1 MVFSS
6 IRQAIP
12 VVLSILFF
20 GCSDTATD
28 AVDSGL
34 ADQVVF
40 DAGSGRDQGSG
51 LDKKISSDQGTLDQG
66 TKSNKLKV
74 VFIGNSLTFV
84 NDLPKVLTKVAASAS
99 PDWTISAGQNHLPG
113 GSTLKN
119 NWHSYSVSTRST
131 EALDLITRV
140 KPDLVVLQDQSSG
153 PELDKYP
160 ELWHA
165 WIRGAGARTV
175 LFMTWGKGDFGGK
188 LFRQTGDTLE
198 SKYNKAGA
206 QLGATVAPV
215 GTAWKRHYAKS
226 KVKLHSGDAL
236 HPSPHGTYLAAL
248 VFFSTLTGQD
258 PTGLSTGGLN
268 ISAADAKMLQQT
280 AWDTYKASPM
290 ADLSKQPTTLPVDD
304 HPNSAAGATKF
315 TLGQPVTAKLG
326 VADADFFTFS
336 LAKSGKLSLTVQNTD
351 YNKVLDLMI
360 LDSKQ
365 KILGRSNLPAT
376 GLKVVDPFF
385 TDLKESPILA
395 PGKYYLRISGAAP
408 ANKKITAPYNITS
421 N

>member
-1 MVFSS
+1 MIFSS

-12 VVLSILFF
+12 VVLGIILL
-20 GCSDTATD
+20 GCSETATD
-28 AVDSGL
+28 AADSGL
-34 ADQVVF
+34 ADQAV
-40 DAGSGRDQGSG
+40 DTGSALDQGSG
-51 LDKKISSDQGTLDQG
+51 LDKKNSSDQGTPDQG

-84 NDLPKVLTKVAASAS
+84 NDLPRVLNRVAASAS
-99 PDWTISAGQNHLPG
+99 PAWTISADQNHLPG
-113 GSTLKN
+113 GSTLRS
-119 NWHSYSVSTRST
+119 NWLSKSGSSMGT
-131 EALDLITRV
+131 EALDLITKI

-153 PELDKYP
+153 PELAKYP

-188 LFRQTGDTLE
+188 LFKQTADTLE

-226 KVKLHSGDAL
+226 AVKLHSGDAL

-258 PTGLSTGGLN
+258 PAGLSTGGLN
-268 ISAADAKMLQQT
+268 ISAADAKILQQT
-280 AWDTYKASPM
+280 AWETYKASPM
-290 ADLSKQPTTLPVDD
+290 ADLSKQPTALPKDD
-304 HPNSAAGATKF
+304 HPDSAAGATKF
-315 TLGQPVTAKLG
+315 TFGPPVTAKLG

-351 YNKVLDLMI
+351 YNKVLDLII

-365 KILGRSNLPAT
+365 KILGRSPYPAT

-385 TDLKESPILA
+385 KDLNESPILA

-408 ANKKITAPYNITS
+408 ANKKITCPYKITFD
-421 N
+421 

>member
-1 MVFSS
+1 MVSRS
-6 IRQAIP
+6 IQQAFP
-12 VVLSILFF
+12 VVLSILLL
-20 GCSDTATD
+20 GCPDRVTDATD
-28 AVDSGL
+28 SGQ
-34 ADQVVF
+34 ADQGVV
-40 DAGSGRDQGSG
+40 DAGSG
-51 LDKKISSDQGTLDQG
+51 LDRNNPSDQAAPDQG
-66 TKSNKLKV
+66 TKSYKLKV

-84 NDLPKVLTKVAASAS
+84 NDLPRVLTRVAASAS
-99 PDWTISAGQNHLPG
+99 PAWTISAGQNHLPG
-113 GSTLKN
+113 GSNLKN
-119 NWHSYSVSTRST
+119 NWHSSSVSKRGT
-131 EALDLITRV
+131 EALDLIHKV

-188 LFRQTGDTLE
+188 LFKQTADTLQ
-198 SKYNKAGA
+198 SKYNKTGQ

-226 KVKLHSGDAL
+226 TIKLHSQDAL

-248 VFFSTLTGQD
+248 VFYCTLTGQD
-258 PTGLSTGGLN
+258 PAGLSTGGLN

-280 AWDTYKASPM
+280 AWETYQAAPM
-290 ADLSKQPTTLPVDD
+290 AVLSKQPRTLPKDD
-304 HPNSAAGATKF
+304 HPNAAAGATKL
-315 TLGQPVTAKLG
+315 TLGQPLTAKLG
-326 VADADFFTFS
+326 VGDADFFTFTT
-336 LAKSGKLSLTVQNTD
+336 ANSGKLSLSIQNPD

-365 KILGRSNLPAT
+365 KILGRNPLPGT
-376 GLKVVDPFF
+376 GLKVMDVYY
-385 TDLKESPILA
+385 TVLHESPVLA

-408 ANKKITAPYNITS
+408 ANKKITCPYKITS

>member
-1 MVFSS
+1 MVSRS
-6 IRQAIP
+6 IQQAFP
-12 VVLSILFF
+12 VVLSILLL
-20 GCSDTATD
+20 GCPDRVTDATD
-28 AVDSGL
+28 SGQ
-34 ADQVVF
+34 ADQGVV
-40 DAGSGRDQGSG
+40 DAGSG
-51 LDKKISSDQGTLDQG
+51 LDRNNPSDQAAPDQG
-66 TKSNKLKV
+66 TKSYKLKV

-84 NDLPKVLTKVAASAS
+84 NDLPRVLNRVAASAS
-99 PDWTISAGQNHLPG
+99 PAWTISADQNHLPG
-113 GSTLKN
+113 GSTLRS
-119 NWHSYSVSTRST
+119 NWLSKSGSSMGT
-131 EALDLITRV
+131 EALDLITKI

-153 PELDKYP
+153 PELAKYP

-188 LFRQTGDTLE
+188 LFKQTADTLE

-226 KVKLHSGDAL
+226 AVKLHSGDAL

-258 PTGLSTGGLN
+258 PAGLSTGGLN
-268 ISAADAKMLQQT
+268 ISAADAKILQQT
-280 AWDTYKASPM
+280 AWETYKASPM
-290 ADLSKQPTTLPVDD
+290 ADLSKQPTALPKDD
-304 HPNSAAGATKF
+304 HPDSAAGATKF
-315 TLGQPVTAKLG
+315 TFGPPVTAKLG

-351 YNKVLDLMI
+351 YNKVLDLII

-365 KILGRSNLPAT
+365 KILGRSPYPAT

-385 TDLKESPILA
+385 KDLNESPILA

-408 ANKKITAPYNITS
+408 ANKKITCPYKITS